1 MHFIKIMIIRS
12 WAVQWCCITKEN
24 LFLAHLLP
32 SESTPHYNYLHH
44 NPHHMWD
51 QRRGSNL
58 AKQYNFKKQK
68 LPGFLSTKM
77 AGGVRLARHQTHL
90 LYCELLY
97 WFRVHSFVVSW
108 AIVSENP
115 TNFYCHVFF
124 WGHNKVIFML
134 LVFKWW
140 WCCWGHHS
148 QVSKK
153 PIITAVVRVLPK
165 MACSSST
172 HDDTDFRFFQINL
185 GSFSLFSLS
194 QQIDVLICH
203 LYRKV

>member
-108 AIVSENP
+108 AIVRILQTFTAMS
-115 TNFYCHVFF
+115 FF
-124 WGHNKVIFML
+124 ED
-134 LVFKWW
+134 
-140 WCCWGHHS
+140 
-148 QVSKK
+148 
-153 PIITAVVRVLPK
+153 ITRLSL
-165 MACSSST
+165 C
-172 HDDTDFRFFQINL
+172 F
-185 GSFSLFSLS
+185 SFSSGGGAVEAIILKSPKNLLS
-194 QQIDVLICH
+194 QQ
-203 LYRKV
+203 